1 MTLHHTGWGE
11 GGQWDQAYA
20 YFDRAWGNVLGNLK
34 KSFESG
40 PIDWTEWM
48 AQMSARDVP
57 ASGASAPR

>member
-11 GGQWDQAYA
+11 GGQWDETH
-20 YFDRAWGNVLGNLK
+20 FDRAWGNVLGNLK
-34 KSFESG
+34 KSFESR

-48 AQMSARDVP
+48 AQMRARAVP